1 MLAQEVSIINLT
13 SKDEFIVEKII
24 EYQMGLISRRWQY
37 FATYLVINGILFN
50 VSELRSSGDILV
62 ILMSVTSLISAII
75 FLQLVSLAAR
85 RMEEN
90 QIILLDILGTS
101 IFSLPV
107 DGKFRFSSVTIMIY
121 FAIIAIS
128 IGWFYLLYQANFIVG
143 IILTVIFLLNL
154 GALRWKSLNQDSKS
168 TSNTN

>member
-1 MLAQEVSIINLT
+1 MSNLT
-13 SKDEFIVEKII
+13 SEDEFILGKII

-37 FATYLVINGILFN
+37 FATYLVINGIFFN
-50 VSELRSSGDILV
+50 VTELRSGRDILI
-62 ILMSVTSLISAII
+62 ILMPVTNLISAII

-90 QIILLDILGTS
+90 QIILLDKLSTS

-107 DGKFRFSSVTIMIY
+107 DGKFRFSSVTIMIF

-128 IGWFYLLYQANFIVG
+128 IGWFYMLYRANFVVG
-143 IILTVIFLLNL
+143 IVLTIIFLLNL
-154 GALRWKSLNQDSKS
+154 GALRWKPLNHD
-168 TSNTN
+168 NTI